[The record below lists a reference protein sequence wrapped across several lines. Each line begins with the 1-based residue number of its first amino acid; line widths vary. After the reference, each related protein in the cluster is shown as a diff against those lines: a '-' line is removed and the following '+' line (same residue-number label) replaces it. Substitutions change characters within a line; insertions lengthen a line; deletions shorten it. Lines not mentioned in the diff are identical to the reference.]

1 MPSPYY
7 AVIFTSIRNTKNKQ
21 NNIDYNHTAEKIENL
36 AKKQDGYL
44 GIEHFYNKQ
53 NKMSITISYWKSLDD
68 IKKWKLNIEHANAQE
83 KGKNIWYKYYKIRIA
98 KVERE
103 YQFHFHSKL

>member
-1 MPSPYY
+1 MGYNPYY
-7 AVIFTSIRNTKNKQ
+7 AVIFTSIRNMDNKQ
-21 NNIDYNHTAEKIENL
+21 HNIDYNKTAENIENL

-53 NKMSITISYWKSLDD
+53 NKMSITISYWKTLEH
-68 IKKWKLNIEHANAQE
+68 IKKWKLNVEHANAQE
-83 KGKNIWYKYYKIRIA
+83 KGKRIWYKFYSIKIA

-103 YQFHFHSKL
+103 YEFRSKL